1 MALHSRYL
9 AMESGAAA
17 RMSAFLNRSATQPT
31 AAQPGRRPGSL
42 AREATTGVFVLPIHG
57 VIAHRASQA
66 RRWSWVFGTS
76 VEHIRA
82 DLRAA
87 MADSAIH
94 TIVLDVDSPG
104 GVVFGMT
111 ELATEIRE
119 ARKQKRIIAGTDSM
133 MASAAYWLASQA
145 TTVYATASAQV
156 GSIGVIA
163 SFYDT
168 HRADANAGYDQVTV
182 RSVPAKGIGQRNG
195 SIGDA
200 DLARIQADID
210 AYHAMFV
217 DDVAAGRRIDLAKAQ
232 RKATGDLL
240 MARQAQAAGLIDDV
254 RMLSDVLELAAAP
267 PSKAK
272 AKAK

>member
-1 MALHSRYL
+1 
-9 AMESGAAA
+9 MESAAVA
-17 RMSAFLNRSATQPT
+17 RMGSLLNRSTQPT

-87 MADSAIH
+87 MADSSIH
-94 TIVLDVDSPG
+94 TVVLDVDSPG

-111 ELATEIRE
+111 ELAAEIRQ
-119 ARKQKRIIAGTDSM
+119 ARKQKRIIAATDSM

-163 SFYDT
+163 SFYDS
-168 HRADANAGYDQVTV
+168 HRAEQNAGYDQVTV
-182 RSVPAKGIGQRNG
+182 RSVPGKGLGQRNG

-200 DLARIQADID
+200 DLARIQDEID

-217 DDVAAGRRIDLAKAQ
+217 DDVAAGRRIELAKAQ
-232 RKATGDLL
+232 RKATGNLL
-240 MARQAQAAGLIDDV
+240 MARPAQAAGLIDDV
-254 RMLSDVLELAAAP
+254 RMLADVLELAAAP
-267 PSKAK
+267 PSRPKAK
-272 AKAK
+272 AK